1 MVKKSE
7 KLTQNIK
14 ICLKDS
20 EVINEKWI
28 DSNKLASI
36 IDKLYKYEN
45 NINYINII
53 NEKVKINN
61 TITINYEIKFTPE
74 QDEVNNFKNK
84 IKNFGNINSNNIN
97 DVKILNLMKMNLILI
112 ILMKKNM
119 KEIKCNENKSY

>member
-7 KLTQNIK
+7 KLTQKIK

-97 DVKILNLMKMNLILI
+97 DVK
-112 ILMKKNM
+112 
-119 KEIKCNENKSY
+119 Y